1 MQMSRLQR
9 QVCWHQSEEEDI
21 LTCPERAA
29 AQMIASELAGIEP
42 SQQLAAP
49 PGGGADRA
57 PAARSGEEV
66 RFTWRLENFTAF
78 RSILETRKVF
88 SR

>member
-1 MQMSRLQR
+1 MF
-9 QVCWHQSEEEDI
+9 DI
-21 LTCPERAA
+21 LGHDGIGCCA
-29 AQMIASELAGIEP
+29 AQMLASELAGIEP
-42 SQQLAAP
+42 SRQLTGP

-57 PAARSGEEV
+57 ATTRTGEEV
-66 RFTWRLENFTAF
+66 RFTWRLENFAAF

>member
-1 MQMSRLQR
+1 M
-9 QVCWHQSEEEDI
+9 V
-21 LTCPERAA
+21 
-29 AQMIASELAGIEP
+29 ASDLAGIE
-42 SQQLAAP
+42 SSRQLTAP

-57 PAARSGEEV
+57 TAARTGEEV
-66 RFTWRLENFTAF
+66 RFTWRLENFAAF